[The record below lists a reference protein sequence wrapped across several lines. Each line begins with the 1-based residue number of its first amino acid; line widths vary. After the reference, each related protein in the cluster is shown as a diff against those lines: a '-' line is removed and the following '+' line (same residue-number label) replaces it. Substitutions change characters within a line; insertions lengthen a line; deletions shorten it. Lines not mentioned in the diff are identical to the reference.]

1 MVIIVAKATMIL
13 LGEKVNM
20 NDAEEK
26 IWKKAQIFM
35 QNPIK
40 FIEII
45 KAFKPESI
53 DEGVLENVNKVID
66 EHSDEF
72 TYEKM
77 TQKSQAA
84 AYLCTYILNTIV
96 FNNIYKKVRPLVEAK
111 EKATEEL
118 QEKQKLLA
126 GVKEI
131 VRQIN
136 EKVSALKRQLEE
148 AEKEKQRVEN
158 DANLCQAKLQAAE
171 KLVVG
176 LEGENKRCLIFDG

>member
-20 NDAEEK
+20 NDAEGK

-84 AYLCTYILNTIV
+84 AYLCTYIWKMMRICVKLS
-96 FNNIYKKVRPLVEAK
+96 YKLPKNWSLVLK
-111 EKATEEL
+111 EKTNVA
-118 QEKQKLLA
+118 
-126 GVKEI
+126 
-131 VRQIN
+131 
-136 EKVSALKRQLEE
+136 
-148 AEKEKQRVEN
+148 
-158 DANLCQAKLQAAE
+158 
-171 KLVVG
+171 
-176 LEGENKRCLIFDG
+176 